1 MNDRSDAPLA
11 GLNPFDLLDAEAA
24 RLDAFF
30 AGLDEAGWLRP
41 SRCAGWTVRDVLAHL
56 AGEEMYNQACLAG
69 QVDELFETLEREGV
83 TGGYADFNEWCVR
96 QRREL
101 PVAEVLREW
110 REKNGDTRRR
120 MRERG
125 RQAMLQTSAGP
136 YPVGLQTFHYAS
148 EYATHAD
155 DVGAP
160 VSGEEAD
167 GRLAWRVRVGLFA
180 LGEQGVDV
188 RIEPTAEGM
197 LVYGL
202 DGVEARMSRREFVE
216 ATVGRLPGDS
226 TVPAEIRTMLRV
238 LA

>member
-11 GLNPFDLLDAEAA
+11 GLDPFDLLDAEAD
-24 RLDAFF
+24 RLDALFT
-30 AGLDEAGWLRP
+30 GLDEAGWLRP

-69 QVDELFETLEREGV
+69 HVDELFETLEREGV
-83 TGGYADFNEWCVR
+83 TGGYTDFNEWCVR
-96 QRREL
+96 RRRGL
-101 PVAEVLREW
+101 PVGEVLREW

-160 VSGEEAD
+160 VADEEAD
-167 GRLAWRVRVGLFA
+167 GRLAWRARVGLFA
-180 LGEQGVDV
+180 LREQGVDA
-188 RIEPTAEGM
+188 RIEPTPEGL
-197 LVYGL
+197 LVYGIN
-202 DGVEARMSRREFVE
+202 GGEAMMTRREFVE
-216 ATVGRLPGDS
+216 ATVGRLPDDS
-226 TVPAEIRTMLRV
+226 PIPAELRSTLRV